1 MWAYAF
7 TFKHFNS
14 PNGPIRFCLP
24 QPIFCRWEPW
34 PLMYGA
40 MGFMPGLWKVVDI
53 WTFKSNSRDTEN
65 WAPMPT
71 CVVMN
76 FGLSSPT
83 SHAVIN
89 LGLLYPFYHL
99 CTCLGPIIFF
109 FKKYEDLWTK
119 RRKTCSL
126 TKFWSFLGFKQIWP
140 IISYFMIIFVVI
152 GPTCMDYPIKTCHD
166 ICKRKNENSLN
177 TPL

>member
-1 MWAYAF
+1 MNRYIISFLWLRNKGMWAHAF

-71 CVVMN
+71 CVVMD
-76 FGLSSPT
+76 FGLSSPSGHT
-83 SHAVIN
+83 VIN
-89 LGLLYPFYHL
+89 LGPLNLFYHL
-99 CTCLGPIIFF
+99 WTNELGPHCFS
-109 FKKYEDLWTK
+109 KNTK
-119 RRKTCSL
+119 T
-126 TKFWSFLGFKQIWP
+126 F
-140 IISYFMIIFVVI
+140 
-152 GPTCMDYPIKTCHD
+152 GPKAD
-166 ICKRKNENSLN
+166 NV
-177 TPL
+177 

>member
-1 MWAYAF
+1 
-7 TFKHFNS
+7 
-14 PNGPIRFCLP
+14 
-24 QPIFCRWEPW
+24 
-34 PLMYGA
+34 
-40 MGFMPGLWKVVDI
+40 MGFMPGLWEVVDI

-99 CTCLGPIIFF
+99 CTCLGPIIL
-109 FKKYEDLWTK
+109 KKK
-119 RRKTCSL
+119 KMKTFGP
-126 TKFWSFLGFKQIWP
+126 KAEK
-140 IISYFMIIFVVI
+140 I
-152 GPTCMDYPIKTCHD
+152 GRAHV
-166 ICKRKNENSLN
+166 
-177 TPL
+177 